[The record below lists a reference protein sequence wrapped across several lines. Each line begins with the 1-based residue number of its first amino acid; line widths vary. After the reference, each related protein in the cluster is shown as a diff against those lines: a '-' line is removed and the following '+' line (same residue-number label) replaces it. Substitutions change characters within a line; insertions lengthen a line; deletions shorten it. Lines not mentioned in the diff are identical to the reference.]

1 MTDDHARSFHED
13 LERHLEMA
21 LRIADEADAI
31 ALSHFRRDVAV
42 RQKPDRTYVTAAD
55 TAIERLVRERISAVH
70 PDHGFIGEEYGAEA
84 GGGSARWYID
94 PIDGTHNFIRGVPL
108 FGLLLALEID
118 GELQLSVM
126 SAPALRERW
135 YAWRGGGAW
144 AVGAAGNEAPR
155 RIHVSKVERVEDA
168 QVVYGSW
175 QDLDASGLAPG
186 FPGLLRD
193 AWRERGF
200 GDFWGYALVAE
211 GAADVMV
218 EADVS
223 VWDLAAPS
231 VIIEEAGGRI
241 TDFEGR
247 RRIDSRTML
256 ATNGILHDEVLS
268 RLLAHPTGEESRSS
282 PAED

>member
-1 MTDDHARSFHED
+1 VTSPYARAGDAD
-13 LERHLEMA
+13 LRRWLDLA
-21 LRIADEADAI
+21 LAVADEADEI
-31 ALSHFRRDVAV
+31 ALGHFRRDVEV
-42 RQKPDRTYVTAAD
+42 RQKPDRTFVTAAD
-55 TAIERLVRERISAVH
+55 TAIERLVRERISLAH
-70 PDHGFIGEEYGAEA
+70 PDHGFVGEEYGHEA
-84 GGGSARWYID
+84 GGGRALWYID

-108 FGLLLALEID
+108 FGLLLALEVD

-144 AVGAAGNEAPR
+144 AAGAAGAEAPR
-155 RIHVSKVERVEDA
+155 RIHVSAVERIEDA

-186 FPGLLRD
+186 FAGLLRD

-211 GAADVMV
+211 GAAEVMV

-223 VWDLAAPS
+223 VWDLAAPF
-231 VIIEEAGGRI
+231 VIVEEAGGRM
-241 TDFEGR
+241 TDFEGS
-247 RRIDSRTML
+247 RRIDSGTVI
-256 ATNGILHDEVLS
+256 ATNGRLHDAVRD
-268 RLLAHPTGEESRSS
+268 RLVGRPS
-282 PAED
+282 PR